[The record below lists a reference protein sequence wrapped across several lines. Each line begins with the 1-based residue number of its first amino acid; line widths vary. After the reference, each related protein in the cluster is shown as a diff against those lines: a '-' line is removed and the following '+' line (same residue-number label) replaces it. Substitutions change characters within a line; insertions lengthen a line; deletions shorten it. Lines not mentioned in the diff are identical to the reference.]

1 MMATPA
7 PALWTSVEAD
17 AATGG
22 YSTGAWQAQGVS
34 IDSRTLHPGDL
45 FIAVKGP
52 KYDAHEFVARTI
64 AGGAAAAAMVSRIPQ
79 GLPADAPLLIVN
91 DTMKGLNDLARAAR
105 ARTSAHVIAI
115 TGSVGK
121 TSTKEALKAVL
132 EPQGVTAASEGSY
145 NNLWGVPLSLARMP
159 SGADFGVFEIGM
171 NHPGEITPLSKLARP
186 HTALVTTI
194 KGVHTAYFGSLSEIA
209 AAKAEIFRGMDGGT
223 AILNRDDAHFDAL
236 AGAAKSEG
244 IGRIIGFGAGD
255 ACEARLMNYRIER
268 NGSRV
273 EAEISGRVLSYRL
286 DAPGRHWAMNSLA
299 VLAAVE
305 AAGGDVEAA
314 AKALK
319 TVKAPKGRGDQ
330 HRVLLAG
337 GAFTLVDES
346 YNASPASMAAAF
358 EVLAAAET
366 DTGGR
371 RIAVLGDMLELGPD
385 SAKIHASLAKDLID
399 LGIDLVCTA
408 GKDMVH
414 LQDALPRK
422 MRGGHTGKA
431 KELAPRVRNLVK
443 PGDVVTVKGSRASGM
458 SFIVEALLG
467 GQATPKIAANDN

>member
-7 PALWTSVEAD
+7 SALWTSVEAD

-45 FIAVKGP
+45 FIAIKGP
-52 KYDAHEFVARTI
+52 KYDAHEFVAR
-64 AGGAAAAAMVSRIPQ
+64 ALEGGAAAAMVSRIPQ
-79 GLPADAPLLIVN
+79 GLPRDTPLLIVN
-91 DTMKGLNDLARAAR
+91 DTMKGLNHLARAAR

-132 EPQGVTAASEGSY
+132 APQGVTAASEGSY

-159 SGADFGVFEIGM
+159 RGADFGVLEIGM

-186 HTALVTTI
+186 DTALITTI
-194 KGVHTAYFGSLSEIA
+194 QGVHTAYFGSLSEIA
-209 AAKAEIFRGMDGGT
+209 TAKAEIFRGMDGGT
-223 AILNRDDAHFDAL
+223 AILNRDNAHFDAL
-236 AGAAKSEG
+236 ADAAKSEG
-244 IGRIIGFGAGD
+244 IERIIGFGAGD
-255 ACEARLMNYRIER
+255 ACEARLMNYRLEG

-273 EAEISGRVLSYRL
+273 EAEIFGRGLSYGL
-286 DAPGRHWAMNSLA
+286 GAPGRHWAMNSLA
-299 VLAAVE
+299 VLCAVE

-319 TVKAPKGRGDQ
+319 ALKAPRGRGDQ
-330 HRVLLAG
+330 HRVLLSG
-337 GAFTLVDES
+337 GAFTLLDES

-358 EVLAAAET
+358 EVLSTAET
-366 DTGGR
+366 DAGGR

-385 SAKIHASLAKDLID
+385 SAKIHAALADDLIE
-399 LGIDLVCTA
+399 LGIDLVCTV

-414 LQDALPRK
+414 LHDALPRK
-422 MRGGHTGKA
+422 MRGGHAGKA
-431 KELAPRVRNLVK
+431 EELAPLVRNLVR
-443 PGDVVTVKGSRASGM
+443 PGDVVTVKGSRASRM
-458 SFIVEALLG
+458 SFIADALLG
-467 GQATPKIAANDN
+467 GQSTPKIAANDN